1 MTFLYKG
8 SPERGAQ
15 WARLFAQKSPDI
27 DFHVWPETG
36 DPAKV
41 RYLAAWQPP
50 EDPAR
55 TLPNLEVVFSVGAGV
70 DQFDLSGVPDHIPVV
85 RMIEPG
91 IVEGMVEYVTHSVL
105 TLHRD
110 LIDYQ
115 LQQQQKT
122 WNPLPVR
129 AASSRRIGVLG
140 LGVLGTAV
148 LERLKLFG
156 FACAGW
162 SRSGRDI
169 EGVECY
175 AGAGTL
181 DTFLARTDILIC
193 LLPLTDA
200 TRGMLNTTLFNK
212 LPTRRIADSNRPRPA
227 SQPGRPARC
236 ARERPATK
244 RHPRRHRSRTPP
256 ANPSAMDAPARADH
270 AAHRQRNTAG
280 QRRRSRARESA
291 TPSRRPADDRTNRS
305 QPRLLNLA
313 DSRWRMPASGQTSF
327 YASAAQNAADALQ
340 NAASALFHELFRA
353 SDSCRPSLVWNGHQ
367 PLSATRKIPMSI
379 QSLIEADR
387 KHLIHPVINY
397 RAHEA
402 RGVTVLESA
411 SGAFLRDAEGNE
423 LLDAFSGLWCVN
435 VGYGQPSIVKVAAEQ
450 MTRLPY
456 ATSYFHFGNAPA
468 IELAEKLV
476 ELSPASLQHVYF
488 TLGGSDAVD
497 SALRFITHYFNAT
510 GRPSKKHIIALER
523 GYHGSSAVGAG
534 LTALPAFHRNF
545 DVPLPNQHHIPSPYA
560 YRNNFADDA
569 ALIAASVAALETK
582 VAALGAD
589 NVAAF
594 FCEPIQGS
602 GGVIVPPF
610 GWLKAM
616 RETCRKLDILFV
628 ADEVITGFGRT
639 GPLFACQAEDV
650 QPDLM
655 TVAKGLTAGY
665 APMGAVL
672 MSDAVYQG
680 IADGDAAAI
689 VGHGHTYSAHPVSA
703 AIGLEVLRL
712 YHEGGLLE
720 NGVRHAERFA
730 RGLDALLAHPLVGD
744 SRHRGL
750 LGALELVSDKETRQG
765 FDAALNL
772 SERITAAAYRNR
784 LVFRAF
790 GDNIL
795 GFAPAL
801 SYTDSRVRP
810 DVRAPR
816 EDTRRRARRT
826 RSPRRA
832 EA

>member
-1 MTFLYKG
+1 
-8 SPERGAQ
+8 
-15 WARLFAQKSPDI
+15 
-27 DFHVWPETG
+27 
-36 DPAKV
+36 
-41 RYLAAWQPP
+41 
-50 EDPAR
+50 
-55 TLPNLEVVFSVGAGV
+55 
-70 DQFDLSGVPDHIPVV
+70 
-85 RMIEPG
+85 
-91 IVEGMVEYVTHSVL
+91 
-105 TLHRD
+105 
-110 LIDYQ
+110 
-115 LQQQQKT
+115 
-122 WNPLPVR
+122 
-129 AASSRRIGVLG
+129 
-140 LGVLGTAV
+140 
-148 LERLKLFG
+148 
-156 FACAGW
+156 
-162 SRSGRDI
+162 
-169 EGVECY
+169 
-175 AGAGTL
+175 
-181 DTFLARTDILIC
+181 
-193 LLPLTDA
+193 
-200 TRGMLNTTLFNK
+200 
-212 LPTRRIADSNRPRPA
+212 
-227 SQPGRPARC
+227 
-236 ARERPATK
+236 
-244 RHPRRHRSRTPP
+244 
-256 ANPSAMDAPARADH
+256 
-270 AAHRQRNTAG
+270 
-280 QRRRSRARESA
+280 
-291 TPSRRPADDRTNRS
+291 
-305 QPRLLNLA
+305 
-313 DSRWRMPASGQTSF
+313 
-327 YASAAQNAADALQ
+327 
-340 NAASALFHELFRA
+340 
-353 SDSCRPSLVWNGHQ
+353 
-367 PLSATRKIPMSI
+367 MSI

-402 RGVTVLESA
+402 RGVTVLDSA
-411 SGAFLRDAEGNE
+411 SGAFLRDADGNE

-450 MTRLPY
+450 MARLPY

-497 SALRFITHYFNAT
+497 SALRFITHYLNAT

-523 GYHGSSAVGAG
+523 GYHGSSSVGAG

-545 DVPLPNQHHIPSPYA
+545 DVPLPNQHHIASPYA
-560 YRNNFADDA
+560 YRSNFSSDA
-569 ALIAASVAALETK
+569 ELIAASVASLEAK

-616 RETCRKLDILFV
+616 REACRKLDILFV

-650 QPDLM
+650 GPDLM

-672 MSDAVYQG
+672 MSDAIYQG

-712 YHEGGLLE
+712 YHEGGLLA

-750 LGALELVSDKETRQG
+750 LGALELVSDKETKQG
-765 FDAALNL
+765 FDASLKL
-772 SERITAAAYRNR
+772 SDRITAAAYQNR

-801 SYTDSRVRP
+801 SYTEAEFDLMFERLEKTLDDVLAEP
-810 DVRAPR
+810 EVRA
-816 EDTRRRARRT
+816 ALKVK
-826 RSPRRA
+826 A
-832 EA
+832 EVKEATDEVKAGMKPHVAA